1 MPGAP
6 RWKNAPTAAGYFSVN
21 SPDIVIIHSDG
32 ASRNNPGHAAIGVVI
47 TDMQGQPLETI
58 SRYIG
63 ITTNNQAE
71 YQALIAG
78 LEAASNLGVHEVR
91 VKIDSELVVK
101 QLKGQYRVKN
111 VDLRP
116 LYLKAAG
123 LLSGF
128 KKYSLVHV
136 LRAQNREADRLAN
149 LALDKRTL

>member
-1 MPGAP
+1 MPVAL
-6 RWKNAPTAAGYFSVN
+6 RWKNVPTAAGYFSVN
-21 SPDIVIIHSDG
+21 NPDIVIIHSDG

-47 TDMQGQPLETI
+47 ADVKGQVLETI

-71 YQALIAG
+71 YLALIAG
-78 LEAASNLGVHEVR
+78 LEAASMMGADEVR
-91 VKIDSELVVK
+91 VKVDSELVVK

-111 VDLRP
+111 ADLRP
-116 LYLKAAG
+116 LYLKAAD

-149 LALDKRTL
+149 LALDKRIV